1 MAFIKLGSHFFI
13 SRPENVGRQDFNSI
27 HFVRLLLL
35 NNSWLVLGCISVSN
49 IPFSKF
55 IVVRWGC
62 SGTFFFLE
70 LSFTYA
76 AGEFH
81 PGVAGKSRTRK
92 KKKKKRPI
100 KIEIWRIRKRS
111 LLSWDR
117 IRHWRWLETQRAR
130 ARGFDNFILARYWVC
145 KVHAIKGG
153 TYRDGSMTCRE
164 KKNERVK

>member
-1 MAFIKLGSHFFI
+1 MGSNFFI

-62 SGTFFFLE
+62 SGTFFLE
-70 LSFTYA
+70 LCFTYA
-76 AGEFH
+76 AGEFL

-92 KKKKKRPI
+92 KKKKKANKDRNLKDTKEI
-100 KIEIWRIRKRS
+100 VIE
-111 LLSWDR
+111 L
-117 IRHWRWLETQRAR
+117 
-130 ARGFDNFILARYWVC
+130 
-145 KVHAIKGG
+145 
-153 TYRDGSMTCRE
+153 GSYTPVTLTGDAASSR
-164 KKNERVK
+164 